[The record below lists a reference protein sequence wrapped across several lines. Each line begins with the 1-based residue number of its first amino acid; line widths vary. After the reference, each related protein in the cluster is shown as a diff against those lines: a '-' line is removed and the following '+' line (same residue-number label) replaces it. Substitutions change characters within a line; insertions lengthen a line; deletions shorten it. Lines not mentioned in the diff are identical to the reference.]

1 MVKVLEVNVDDLYS
15 GGVFSLIKN
24 IIINKNEKLDIS
36 IAAIEKFEKDENLDV
51 SQDMDAMYIMLD
63 MIKVN

>member
-24 IIINKNEKLDIS
+24 IIILER
-36 IAAIEKFEKDENLDV
+36 E
-51 SQDMDAMYIMLD
+51 Q
-63 MIKVN
+63 VN